1 MGWQGQQGWM
11 LRALETVGGSLRRG
25 QGRGC
30 QERRQGDRRPDRAE
44 AREAQCPPPSPGS
57 PKIPGSLFG
66 GGSSLVLFGGLLF
79 RGLTARGARAGPG
92 PGLALKKV
100 TTKGC
105 LERGACRPSR
115 PARPGSTLRPE
126 MERAERGHS
135 RVGTAQGHSGDLS
148 GRARSSRLRPWG
160 THWAWVSSS
169 EDPSPQSS
177 PSPSTSLPALPPPH
191 CRSQRVYGVGE
202 GLVSPESELAMIEG
216 VSGGNSALQLSVS
229 SLEALSRSSR

>member
-1 MGWQGQQGWM
+1 MTSHRHLEPAGRSGQHGGPQGP
-11 LRALETVGGSLRRG
+11 LVLTETRARPAEPPRQRRDSGAVRAARVDAQSPGDSGGVAPQG

-30 QERRQGDRRPDRAE
+30 QERRLGDRRPDRAE
-44 AREAQCPPPSPGS
+44 ARGAPSPPPSPGS

-135 RVGTAQGHSGDLS
+135 GAGAARGHSGDLS
-148 GRARSSRLRPWG
+148 VGGPG
-160 THWAWVSSS
+160 
-169 EDPSPQSS
+169 
-177 PSPSTSLPALPPPH
+177 AL
-191 CRSQRVYGVGE
+191 G
-202 GLVSPESELAMIEG
+202 
-216 VSGGNSALQLSVS
+216 
-229 SLEALSRSSR
+229 

>member
-1 MGWQGQQGWM
+1 MGPRGQQGWM

-30 QERRQGDRRPDRAE
+30 QERRRGDRRPDRAE
-44 AREAQCPPPSPGS
+44 ARGAPSPPPSPGS

-135 RVGTAQGHSGDLS
+135 RAGTAQGHSGDLS
-148 GRARSSRLRPWG
+148 GRARSSRLRPRG
-160 THWAWVSSS
+160 DPLGLGFLS

>member
-30 QERRQGDRRPDRAE
+30 QERRRGDRRPDRAE
-44 AREAQCPPPSPGS
+44 ARGAPSPPPSPGS

-135 RVGTAQGHSGDLS
+135 RAGTAQGHSGDLS
-148 GRARSSRLRPWG
+148 GRARSSRLRPRG
-160 THWAWVSSS
+160 DPLGLGFLS

-177 PSPSTSLPALPPPH
+177 PSPSTSPPQPASCLG
-191 CRSQRVYGVGE
+191 RQFYGVRE
-202 GLVSPESELAMIEG
+202 GPCQHRVRISD
-216 VSGGNSALQLSVS
+216 V
-229 SLEALSRSSR
+229 

>member
-1 MGWQGQQGWM
+1 M
-11 LRALETVGGSLRRG
+11 LRAPETVGGSLRRG

-30 QERRQGDRRPDRAE
+30 QERRRGDRRPDRAE

-135 RVGTAQGHSGDLS
+135 RAGTAQGHSGDLS
-148 GRARSSRLRPWG
+148 GRARSSRLRPRG
-160 THWAWVSSS
+160 DPLGLGFLS

>member
-1 MGWQGQQGWM
+1 M
-11 LRALETVGGSLRRG
+11 LRAPETVGGSLRRG

-44 AREAQCPPPSPGS
+44 AREAQSPPPSPGS

-135 RVGTAQGHSGDLS
+135 RMGTAQGHSGDLS
-148 GRARSSRLRPWG
+148 GRARSSRLRPRG
-160 THWAWVSSS
+160 DPLGLGFLS

-177 PSPSTSLPALPPPH
+177 PSPSTSLSALPPPH

>member
-1 MGWQGQQGWM
+1 M

-30 QERRQGDRRPDRAE
+30 QERRRSDCRPDRAE
-44 AREAQCPPPSPGS
+44 ARGAPSPPPSPGS

-66 GGSSLVLFGGLLF
+66 AGSSLVLFGGLLF

-92 PGLALKKV
+92 RGLALKKV

-135 RVGTAQGHSGDLS
+135 RAGAARGPSGDLS

-177 PSPSTSLPALPPPH
+177 PRPTASLPALPPALPPRH

-202 GLVSPESELAMIEG
+202 GLVSPESGLVMIEG

-229 SLEALSRSSR
+229 SHEALSRSSR

>member
-1 MGWQGQQGWM
+1 M
-11 LRALETVGGSLRRG
+11 LRAPETVGGSLRRG

-30 QERRQGDRRPDRAE
+30 QERRRGDRQPDRAE
-44 AREAQCPPPSPGS
+44 AREAQSLPPSPGS

-135 RVGTAQGHSGDLS
+135 RAGTAQGHSGDLS
-148 GRARSSRLRPWG
+148 GRARSSRLRPRG
-160 THWAWVSSS
+160 DPLGLGFLS